1 MSEPQEA
8 ISLCENAI
16 KECMALMDDMPE
28 EKFSEVS
35 NLCEL
40 IKENILVWSGKEK
53 KEWLNLWLTKKKD
66 SDLIS
71 S

>member
-53 KEWLNLWLTKKKD
+53 KE
-66 SDLIS
+66 
-71 S
+71 

>member
-1 MSEPQEA
+1 
-8 ISLCENAI
+8 
-16 KECMALMDDMPE
+16 MALMDDMPE

-53 KEWLNLWLTKKKD
+53 KEWLNLTAYKQVI
-66 SDLIS
+66 LIWS
-71 S
+71 LLDQLIGLPIKFIF